1 MELLIGGDEVSV
13 DIKLDI
19 DELIVLEAI
28 HAIVLSSC
36 IVCLTQGHGCL
47 SSWVNVKK
55 PKLFN
60 VFFDDLIRKFSIDTK
75 KVLNLETLDIDWCE
89 SEAGS
94 TIMDM
99 LDVVKDWDEVSIIRK
114 HHNVSFGELKWQ

>member
-1 MELLIGGDEVSV
+1 MELLIGGNEVTV

-60 VFFDDLIRKFSIDTK
+60 VFFDNLIREFSIDTK
-75 KVLNLETLDIDWCE
+75 IVLNLETLDIDWCE

-99 LDVVKDWDEVSIIRK
+99 LDVVKDWDKVSVIRK
-114 HHNVSFGELKWQ
+114 HHNVSFGELKW